1 MKTIEKIVVAGIVGT
16 SFMTLYSYW
25 KSKQEKQEYV
35 EPVLINKLVD
45 ASENLPDVKNTHP
58 AGWAL
63 HYLTGISFVAGYWI
77 IWHKALKKP
86 TAPKIIVIGTSSGLI
101 GIAIWKLLFAQHN
114 NPPNNYRYGYY
125 KQLLMAHIVFS
136 AFAMATYK
144 GLKHTNNKNIK

>member
-45 ASENLPDVKNTHP
+45 ASENLPDVKNMHP

-63 HYLTGISFVAGYWI
+63 HYLTGISFVTGYWI
-77 IWHKALKKP
+77 IWHKALKNP
-86 TAPKIIVIGTSSGLI
+86 TTPKIIIIGTSSGLI

-125 KQLLMAHIVFS
+125 KQLLMAHVVFS
-136 AFAMATYK
+136 AFAIATYK
-144 GLKHTNNKNIK
+144 GLEYTNNIK